1 MRRNRVR
8 LIVALLSAL
17 ALAGGL
23 IGTVQAQQRHILII
37 EVKGI
42 IDPISERFIARA
54 IDRAEADGAELL
66 VIKLDTPGGLLSSTR
81 EITQHLLE
89 ADVPTV
95 VYVSPRGARAASAGT
110 FITAAANFAVMAP
123 GTNIGAASPVSGTG
137 EDLPDTLKSKAT
149 NDAAA
154 EIRSIAAARGRNEE
168 KLEETVLL
176 AVAFTAEEAVEL
188 RMVDF
193 VAGDMEDLLAQL
205 HGRETALHPP
215 DGERVVLDTQGVDIR
230 TMEPTLVE
238 RFLRFLA
245 DPNVSFLLLS
255 LGSLGLLLEL
265 LSPGLIVP
273 GVVGAI
279 HIILSLVSLG
289 SLPVN
294 WAGVALIL
302 LAVGLTVLEFYVAG
316 YGILG
321 VGAIVSFALGGFFL
335 FFHTGGPSPTAPSI
349 AVSPW
354 VLVSTVLALAGG
366 GGWALYTIIQSRR
379 GPPEPGMAELIGQTA
394 EVTTDLSPRGTV
406 HLQSELWTAVVEG
419 DEHIGAGETVVV
431 VRTDGIILTVARPPE
446 GTQATGGA

>member
-279 HIILSLVSLG
+279 LIILSLVSLG

-316 YGILG
+316 WGHRQLRAWGVLSVLPHRRAVTYRAVHSGEP
-321 VGAIVSFALGGFFL
+321 VGACVYGAR
-335 FFHTGGPSPTAPSI
+335 
-349 AVSPW
+349 
-354 VLVSTVLALAGG
+354 AGG
-366 GGWALYTIIQSRR
+366 RRRLGAVHHYPVTKGAAGARDGRANRPDGGGDDRPVAQGHGAPAKR
-379 GPPEPGMAELIGQTA
+379 
-394 EVTTDLSPRGTV
+394 
-406 HLQSELWTAVVEG
+406 AV
-419 DEHIGAGETVVV
+419 
-431 VRTDGIILTVARPPE
+431 DG
-446 GTQATGGA
+446 GG

>member
-1 MRRNRVR
+1 MRRNRLR
-8 LIVALLSAL
+8 IIVALLSAL

-23 IGTVQAQQRHILII
+23 LGTAQAQQRHLLLI
-37 EVKGI
+37 EVNGI
-42 IDPISERFIARA
+42 IDLISEQFISKAV
-54 IDRAEADGAELL
+54 DQAEAGGAALL

-110 FITAAANFAVMAP
+110 FIAAAANFAVMAP
-123 GTNIGAASPVSGTG
+123 GTHIGAASPVGSAG

-154 EIRSIAAARGRNEE
+154 EIRSIATARGRNQE

-176 AVAFTAEEAVEL
+176 AVAFTAEEAVDFN
-188 RMVDF
+188 MVDF
-193 VAGDMEDLLAQL
+193 IAGDMEDLLAPL
-205 HGRETALHPP
+205 HGQETSLHPP
-215 DGERVVLDTQGVDIR
+215 DGERVVMDTRGLATR

-238 RFLRFLA
+238 WFLRFLA
-245 DPNVSFLLLS
+245 DPNVSYLLLS
-255 LGSLGLLLEL
+255 LGSLGLLIEL
-265 LSPGLIVP
+265 LNPGLVVP

-279 HIILSLVSLG
+279 LFILALVTLG

-321 VGAIVSFALGGFFL
+321 VGAIVSFALGGFLL
-335 FFHTGGPSPTAPSI
+335 FFHTGGLSPTEPSI
-349 AVSPW
+349 GVSMW
-354 VLVSTVLALAGG
+354 LLVPTILALSGG
-366 GGWALYTIIQSRR
+366 GGWALYTIVQSRR
-379 GPPEPGMAELIGQTA
+379 GPPEPGIADLVGETA
-394 EVTTDLSPRGTV
+394 EVASDLSPRGTV
-406 HLQSELWTAVVEG
+406 HLQSELWTAVVEEG
-419 DEHIGAGETVVV
+419 EHIGAGETVVV
-431 VRTDGIILTVARPPE
+431 VKTDGIILTVARPPE
-446 GTQATGGA
+446 NPQTAGHA

>member
-1 MRRNRVR
+1 MRRNRLR
-8 LIVALLSAL
+8 LTVALLSAL

-23 IGTVQAQQRHILII
+23 MGTVHAQQRHILLI

-42 IDPISERFIARA
+42 IDPISERFITRA
-54 IDRAEADGAELL
+54 IGQAEADGAVLL

-81 EITQHLLE
+81 EITQQLLE

-123 GTNIGAASPVSGTG
+123 GTNIGAASPVGSTG
-137 EDLPDTLKSKAT
+137 EDLPETLKSKVT
-149 NDAAA
+149 SDAAA
-154 EIRSIAAARGRNEE
+154 EIRSIAAARGRNQE

-176 AVAFTAEEAVEL
+176 AAAFTAEEAVEL
-188 RMVDF
+188 DMVDF
-193 VAGDMEDLLAQL
+193 IAGDMDDLLAQL
-205 HGRETALHPP
+205 HGQQTSLHPP
-215 DGERVVLDTQGVDIR
+215 GGERVVMDTQGLAIR

-245 DPNVSFLLLS
+245 DPNVSYLLLT

-265 LSPGLIVP
+265 LNPGMVVP

-279 HIILSLVSLG
+279 LLILALVTLG

-321 VGAIVSFALGGFFL
+321 VGAIVSFALGGFLL
-335 FFHTGGPSPTAPSI
+335 FFHTGGPSPTEPSI
-349 AVSPW
+349 GVSLW
-354 VLVSTVLALAGG
+354 LLVPTVLALSGG

-379 GPPEPGMAELIGQTA
+379 GPPDPGIADLIGKTA
-394 EVTTDLSPRGTV
+394 EVATDLSPRGTV
-406 HLQSELWTAVVEG
+406 QLQSELWTAVAEG
-419 DEHIGAGETVVV
+419 GRHIAAGEAVVV
-431 VRTDGIILTVARPPE
+431 VKTDGIILTVARPPE
-446 GTQATGGA
+446 NT

>member
-1 MRRNRVR
+1 MRRNRLR

-23 IGTVQAQQRHILII
+23 MGTAQAQQRHILLID
-37 EVKGI
+37 VKGV

-54 IDRAEADGAELL
+54 IDRAEVDGAALL
-66 VIKLDTPGGLLSSTR
+66 VIRLDTPGGLLSSTR

-89 ADVPTV
+89 ADIPTV

-110 FITAAANFAVMAP
+110 FIAAAANFAVMAP
-123 GTNIGAASPVSGTG
+123 GTNIGAASPVSNTG
-137 EDLPDTLKSKAT
+137 EDLPETLKSKIT
-149 NDAAA
+149 SDAAA
-154 EIRSIAAARGRNEE
+154 EMRSIAAARGRNQE

-193 VAGDMEDLLAQL
+193 IAGDIDDLLAQL
-205 HGRETALHPP
+205 HGLETVLHPP
-215 DGERVVLDTQGVDIR
+215 DGERVVLDTLEVNVHTIQ
-230 TMEPTLVE
+230 PTLVE

-245 DPNVSFLLLS
+245 DPNVSYLLLS

-265 LSPGLIVP
+265 LNPGLVLP

-279 HIILSLVSLG
+279 LLILALVSLD

-294 WAGVALIL
+294 WAGVALVL

-316 YGILG
+316 YGVLG
-321 VGAIVSFALGGFFL
+321 VGAIVSFALGGFLL
-335 FFHTGGPSPTAPSI
+335 FFHTGGPSPTEPSI
-349 AVSPW
+349 GVSMW
-354 VLVSTVLALAGG
+354 LLVPTVLALSGG

-379 GPPEPGMAELIGQTA
+379 GPPEPGVVGLIGMTA

-406 HLQSELWTAVVEG
+406 HLQNELWTAVVEG
-419 DEHIGAGETVVV
+419 GEHIGAGETVVV
-431 VRTDGIILTVARPPE
+431 VKTDGIVLTVARLPDS
-446 GTQATGGA
+446 TQAANDS